1 MAKYIALHTLKKS
14 AEITNLSITILFL
27 KEVLK

>member
-14 AEITNLSITILFL
+14 GEEVSNALSAGAAEIA
-27 KEVLK
+27 